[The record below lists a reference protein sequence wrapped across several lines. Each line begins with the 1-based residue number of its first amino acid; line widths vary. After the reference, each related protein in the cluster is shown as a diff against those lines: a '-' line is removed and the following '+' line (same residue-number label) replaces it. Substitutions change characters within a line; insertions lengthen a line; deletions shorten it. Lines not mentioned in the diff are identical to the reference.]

1 MVLDTICH
9 NSLSEQERLC
19 MVLDN
24 AEVKSDP
31 ITSEIVWFHQ
41 NSFSINLFDFY
52 CLGDFYS

>member
-41 NSFSINLFDFY
+41 N
-52 CLGDFYS
+52 